1 MADNTG
7 LLKEI
12 VEIARDGADFYES
25 SQQKIG
31 NARLKAVFARMAA
44 AKREL
49 MTSLSDYL
57 AASGERPPDRGTLFG
72 SLRRLYADVLAT
84 VAADDDHIYVSQLE
98 EAEDRLLEQV
108 EKAIEVAQST
118 DVRVQLQAY
127 LPKVRACHDEMR
139 ELKEHLAA

>member
-1 MADNTG
+1 MSENSE
-7 LLKEI
+7 LLKNI
-12 VEIARDGADFYES
+12 VEIARDGATFYASAEE
-25 SQQKIG
+25 KTK
-31 NARLKAVFARMAA
+31 NPRLKAVFARMAA

-49 MTSLSDYL
+49 VTALSDHL
-57 AASGERPPDRGTLFG
+57 AATGERPPEGGTLFG
-72 SLRRLYADVLAT
+72 SLRKLYADVVAT

-108 EKAIEVAQST
+108 QQAIEVAKSS

-139 ELKEHLAA
+139 DLKEHLAA